1 VIVLVRIGA
10 ISCTFQ
16 IAILWYLEM
25 QLSEILVPKRKDV
38 PANAELH
45 HSVKLR
51 EAYISEREKLEMT
64 ELELNRAKIV
74 MIDSNG
80 KIIRISLLLEH

>member
-1 VIVLVRIGA
+1 
-10 ISCTFQ
+10 
-16 IAILWYLEM
+16 M
-25 QLSEILVPKRKDV
+25 QRSEIVVPKTKDAPV
-38 PANAELH
+38 ERH

-51 EAYISEREKLEMT
+51 EAYINEREKLEMT
-64 ELELNRAKIV
+64 EFELNRAKIV